1 MEISCNSS
9 YIWIV
14 NHSLCSFFHF
24 GFFCLLRYR
33 MIAKC
38 YCKCESKEPNLT
50 SYNSKNQGERE
61 KRRRRRRRTIDLWMV
76 MMLKWLTVKAKLV
89 FMERVWEALYKLDCL
104 FVGNEEDLTERSSLA
119 TTWRCFSKAGFGG
132 EHYLKISCAHSKARK
147 PLGEYTTTHCMLYS
161 I

>member
-1 MEISCNSS
+1 MRRECDLPWAAIECGPQHTSSCMEISCNSS

-38 YCKCESKEPNLT
+38 YCNCESKEPNLT

-61 KRRRRRRRTIDLWMV
+61 REKKKKKDNKNNWSLNGHDVEMINSQGKIGIHGKSV
-76 MMLKWLTVKAKLV
+76 
-89 FMERVWEALYKLDCL
+89 
-104 FVGNEEDLTERSSLA
+104 RSSLQIGLFVCWKWGRFNWKII
-119 TTWRCFSKAGFGG
+119 TCNNLEVF
-132 EHYLKISCAHSKARK
+132 LKGRLWWWAL
-147 PLGEYTTTHCMLYS
+147 P
-161 I
+161 